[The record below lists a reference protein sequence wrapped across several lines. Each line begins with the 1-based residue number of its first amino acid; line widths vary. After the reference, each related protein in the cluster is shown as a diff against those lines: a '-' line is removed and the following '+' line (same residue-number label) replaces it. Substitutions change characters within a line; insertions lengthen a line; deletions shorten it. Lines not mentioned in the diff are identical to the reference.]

1 MKRPQATGWAPG
13 SSRKS
18 GVSLAKAP
26 SASCVGLPSPSA
38 ARPQR
43 EGRASQGYAR
53 NAVAAGLGRGKG
65 QPAPRGWVEG
75 LVCRQ
80 PGRGPP
86 LFSPTH
92 CPGPAP
98 PGLHGGRAAQNSFQM
113 QPQLRTSKQ
122 GLCLSPEE
130 ASVGRGGSCSVPAAP
145 PTTTATSQ
153 GNCLK
158 KCPPI
163 APGQSSEPGRQRW
176 ASNQWG
182 PARRGARTRSLI
194 RILRRCFCILVIG
207 PWA

>member
-18 GVSLAKAP
+18 GVNLVKAP
-26 SASCVGLPSPSA
+26 SASRVCVPSPSA
-38 ARPQR
+38 ALPDRR
-43 EGRASQGYAR
+43 GRASQGYAR
-53 NAVAAGLGRGKG
+53 NAAAAGLGRGKG
-65 QPAPRGWVEG
+65 QPAPSGWVEG
-75 LVCRQ
+75 HVGRQ
-80 PGRGPP
+80 LGRGPP

-92 CPGPAP
+92 CPGPPP
-98 PGLHGGRAAQNSFQM
+98 PGLHRGQVALNSFQM

-122 GLCLSPEE
+122 GICFSPEE
-130 ASVGRGGSCSVPAAP
+130 ANVGRGGSCSVPASP
-145 PTTTATSQ
+145 PTTTAMSQ

-182 PARRGARTRSLI
+182 PARRGLRTRSLT
-194 RILRRCFCILVIG
+194 RILRHCFCILVID